1 MARISAQVSVY
12 PLRQASLSPAI
23 EAALT
28 VFRSHKLEVQ
38 PGVMSTMISGDDDEV
53 FASLKETF
61 QQAARFGDVV
71 MNVTLSNACPVK
83 KTQCR

>member
-23 EAALT
+23 EAALA

-53 FASLKETF
+53 FASIKETF
-61 QQAARFGDVV
+61 QQAAHYGDVV
-71 MNVTLSNACPVK
+71 ISVTLSNACHVK